1 MFQRI
6 GLFLLLF
13 CYSPQYL
20 HAQEWEFGAFTG
32 ASGYIGDLNTRN
44 PFKFTDQA
52 NAFFLKYNYSS
63 LSAYKFVITQ
73 AAIQAN
79 DANSSNSSQKQRNLN
94 FNSAITELA
103 LLYEFNFFEFIPGQR
118 KNNFTPYAFTGISYF
133 TFNPQTSYNGNTYN
147 LRDLGTEGQGTSLNP
162 AKKYGTAAIAIPFG
176 LGLKYSFKRNF
187 IIGFEL
193 GYRNTLTDYLDDVSG
208 KYVNKTALTST
219 NGTIAA
225 ALADRSADVNS
236 GVYIGQADL
245 QRGDQS
251 RRDFYMFSGIT
262 ISYAFLPIKCP
273 PFSNK

>member
-94 FNSAITELA
+94 FRSIVKEETLK
-103 LLYEFNFFEFIPGQR
+103 F
-118 KNNFTPYAFTGISYF
+118 
-133 TFNPQTSYNGNTYN
+133 
-147 LRDLGTEGQGTSLNP
+147 LRN
-162 AKKYGTAAIAIPFG
+162 
-176 LGLKYSFKRNF
+176 
-187 IIGFEL
+187 
-193 GYRNTLTDYLDDVSG
+193 
-208 KYVNKTALTST
+208 
-219 NGTIAA
+219 
-225 ALADRSADVNS
+225 
-236 GVYIGQADL
+236 
-245 QRGDQS
+245 
-251 RRDFYMFSGIT
+251 RR
-262 ISYAFLPIKCP
+262 
-273 PFSNK
+273 